1 MAYILCLLLLFSG
14 VVSAKKIPA
23 TNFQVTHDFI
33 KKMVEEH
40 QFDKDELKIIFS
52 KVNLVF
58 ADKNL
63 KVSKRKTKSKPLSWD
78 KYRKLFLTN
87 TRINNGVKFWK
98 NNQATL
104 NRAEKQFHVPQEI
117 IVAILGVETNYGH
130 NKGTHATLE
139 TLARLSFGT
148 HRRKKFYQNEL
159 KEFLLMSRENSM
171 SPLAIKGSYAGAL
184 GYAQFISSSYRHYA
198 IDFNNDKK
206 IDLFNSPADAIGSI
220 ANYFDKHQWHD
231 YGSYAQPIILTKSQL
246 KYARSN
252 TNKPKKNAQY
262 WRNKDFD
269 INPNINN
276 KTKLSFIKLPQ
287 DNEAETW
294 LTFWNFYVLTRYNHN
309 NKYAMTIVQLSDKIK
324 QQFNQTNP

>member
-1 MAYILCLLLLFSG
+1 MNYILCLLLLFSG
-14 VVSAKKIPA
+14 ATFAKKIPA

-52 KVNLVF
+52 QVNLVF

-63 KVSKRKTKSKPLSWD
+63 KTSKRKTKSKPLSWD

-87 TRINNGVKFWK
+87 LRINNGVKFWK

-104 NRAEKQFHVPQEI
+104 DRAEKQFHVPQEI
-117 IVAILGVETNYGH
+117 IVAILGVETNYGN

-171 SPLAIKGSYAGAL
+171 SPLDIKGSYAGAL

-198 IDFNNDKK
+198 IDFNADKK

-231 YGSYAQPIILTKSQL
+231 YGSYAQPIDLTKSQL
-246 KYARSN
+246 KYAKSG
-252 TNKPKKNAQY
+252 TIKPKKNAKY
-262 WRNKDFD
+262 WRDKGFYIDNK
-269 INPNINN
+269 INN
-276 KTKLSFIKLPQ
+276 KTKLAFIKLPQ
-287 DNEAETW
+287 DNKAETW

-309 NKYAMTIVQLSDKIK
+309 NKYAMTIVQLSNKIK
-324 QQFNQTNP
+324 QQFNQTNH